1 MKNALRPHN
10 SLDQLPLYPRPPY
23 HMAAAAFSY
32 QGWERR
38 SSMRQ
43 FSWYAGDYGTEEK
56 SSEEFP
62 HAEPPCPTCVLPLR
76 DLGLTESR
84 L

>member
-10 SLDQLPLYPRPPY
+10 CTDRLPLHPWPPY
-23 HMAAAAFSY
+23 HMAAAAYSY

-38 SSMRQ
+38 SSIRQ
-43 FSWYAGDYGTEEK
+43 FSWYAGDYGTEEE

-62 HAEPPCPTCVLPLR
+62 HAKPTCPTCVLPSW
-76 DLGLTESR
+76 DLVLTESR